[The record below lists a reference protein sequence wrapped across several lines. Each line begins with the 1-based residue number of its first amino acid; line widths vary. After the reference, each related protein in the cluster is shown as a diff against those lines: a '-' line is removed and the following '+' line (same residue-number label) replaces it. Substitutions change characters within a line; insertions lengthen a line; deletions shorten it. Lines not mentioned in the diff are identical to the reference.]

1 MRRIRAR
8 LRDLESTVLQQ
19 QQLLAAYGGT
29 DADGNADVTHAAAL
43 SALDRAEG
51 ALRFLADEQ
60 GDYAAIAAEFR
71 TVVEA
76 VGPALRTK

>member
-19 QQLLAAYGGT
+19 QRLLAAYGGT
-29 DADGNADVTHAAAL
+29 DADEDVDVAHSAAL

-51 ALRFLADEQ
+51 ALRFLPEE
-60 GDYAAIAAEFR
+60 GDYAAVAAEFR
-71 TVVEA
+71 ALVQA
-76 VGPALRTK
+76 VAPALRNP